1 MGRQSTPRA
10 IAELAEGSLQRS
22 DAEELY
28 ADTPKRVLF
37 DALWGI
43 VSVDGAQPGQKRNPY
58 DITVALTELLRF
70 QR

>member
-10 IAELAEGSLQRS
+10 IAELAEGSLTRS

-28 ADTPKRVLF
+28 AETPKRVLF
-37 DALWGI
+37 DALWGS
-43 VSVDGAQPGQKRNPY
+43 VSVDGAEPGKKTKPY
-58 DITVALTELLRF
+58 DIIVALTELLRW